1 MAMRYVERDG
11 QKVLQQLWILTG
23 HDISGHE
30 RVNCGVHKWE
40 DVPMDINGD
49 TDEGTY
55 WNRQE

>member
-1 MAMRYVERDG
+1 MRYVERDG